1 MAYINSFEED
11 DFDKDIPDVKVRRSS
26 IRDVLK
32 VCPVCFSPAKIEN
45 ANIFM
50 VIFACTKEG
59 CGWSGP
65 VAIEVNQDDYNDF
78 FEKQKESK
86 QN

>member
-1 MAYINSFEED
+1 MVSINSFEKD
-11 DFDKDIPDVKVRRSS
+11 DLDEDIPDVRVRRRS
-26 IRDVLK
+26 IRESIK
-32 VCPVCFSPAKIEN
+32 VCPVCFSHAKIEK
-45 ANIFM
+45 ADIFM
-50 VIFACTKEG
+50 VIFACTKEE

-78 FEKQKESK
+78 FEKHKESK